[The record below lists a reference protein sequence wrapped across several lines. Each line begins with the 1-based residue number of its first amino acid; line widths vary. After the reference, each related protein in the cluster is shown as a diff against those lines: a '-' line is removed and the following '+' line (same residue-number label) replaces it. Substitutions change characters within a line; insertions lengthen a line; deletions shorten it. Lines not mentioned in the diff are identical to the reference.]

1 MSLLPRVRFFR
12 GELKM
17 LFKVD
22 KTTLFLRNKKW
33 EFVKKECLKYKSDT
47 VHCFY
52 FMTHCC
58 YFAVSCL
65 SAMVE
70 FKFKFEET
78 WNWFKSVS
86 DSTLLLLDEILRV
99 FFFFWTRCNINW
111 GSTNWPFTAL
121 RGVRDTFPCTRG
133 HLVFLTSRANG
144 SPKELHGS

>member
-1 MSLLPRVRFFR
+1 
-12 GELKM
+12 M

-78 WNWFKSVS
+78 
-86 DSTLLLLDEILRV
+86 
-99 FFFFWTRCNINW
+99 
-111 GSTNWPFTAL
+111 
-121 RGVRDTFPCTRG
+121 
-133 HLVFLTSRANG
+133 
-144 SPKELHGS
+144 